1 VIRVLY
7 FASLRERLRT
17 VEETMALSPD
27 ACDVAGL
34 RRLLAARG
42 GDWADALAPD
52 RAVLCAVNQAVARP
66 EQAIAD
72 GDEVAFF
79 PPVTG
84 G

>member
-1 VIRVLY
+1 MIRVLY
-7 FASLRERLRT
+7 FASLRERLHT
-17 VEETMALSPD
+17 TEEAMALPPEVR
-27 ACDVAGL
+27 DVAGL

-42 GDWADALAPD
+42 GEWADALAPD
-52 RAVLCAVNQAVARP
+52 QTVLCAVNQAVARP
-66 EQAIAD
+66 EQPITD